1 MSKNQLFR
9 KIPDKTI
16 VIKILNLYG
25 IKDIDDT
32 HFFTKNNLIDLNT
45 IENLNDNKELLSQYY
60 IPCKFKIYF
69 NDINLKR
76 SIVILRQLLKVHKY
90 TLLSKEK
97 NKKGIKESIYQ
108 VIPLNNEIQMPIV
121 PEKITISFE

>member
-45 IENLNDNKELLSQYY
+45 IENLNNNKELLSQYY

-76 SIVILRQLLKVHKY
+76 SIVILRQLLKVHNC

>member
-9 KIPDKTI
+9 KIPDKTV

-76 SIVILRQLLKVHKY
+76 SIVILRQLLKVHNY